1 MFESSGAPGVASW
14 SEIPQSMTA
23 VICHGPEDYR
33 LEEVPEPCPGP
44 GEALRSCRAGNVA
57 TA

>member
-33 LEEVPEPCPGP
+33 LEEVPYP
-44 GEALRSCRAGNVA
+44 ALVPARH
-57 TA
+57 